1 MNGIRYWLAVIL
13 MVSGPPAILWWFVVH
28 PFIGFWRR
36 LGKLASSLIVL
47 ALMLALCY
55 FLYLHR
61 DTLLVRDLGTNRF
74 LWPPAALLFALSAY
88 FDARAKK
95 HLKLH
100 IMTGMPE
107 LDPEGSGTPMLMEG
121 IYASVR
127 HPRYVAVIIGVT
139 AVALF
144 VNYLGIYIFTV
155 LAVPALWVVVILEE
169 RELIERFGREYD
181 QYRREVP
188 MFVPRFVSRT
198 RSR

>member
-36 LGKLASSLIVL
+36 LGKLVSSMIVL
-47 ALMLALCY
+47 ALMLLVCY
-55 FLYLHR
+55 ILYLSR
-61 DTLLVRDLGTNRF
+61 DTLLVRDLGANHL
-74 LWPPAALLFALSAY
+74 LWAPALLLFVLSGY

-100 IMTGMPE
+100 IMAGMPE
-107 LDPEGSGTPMLMEG
+107 LDPEGSGIPLLKEG

-127 HPRYVAVIIGVT
+127 HPRYVAVVVGI
-139 AVALF
+139 AAFALF
-144 VNYLGIYIFTV
+144 VNYLGIYVFTV
-155 LAVPALWVVVILEE
+155 LTVPALWLVVILEE
-169 RELIERFGREYD
+169 RELAERYGREYE

-188 MFVPRFVSRT
+188 MFIPRFGSRSD
-198 RSR
+198 R

>member
-36 LGKLASSLIVL
+36 LGRLFSSLIVL

-55 FLYLHR
+55 CLYLYR
-61 DTLLVRDLGTNRF
+61 DTLLVRDLGTNRL
-74 LWPPAALLFALSAY
+74 LWPPAALLFALSVY
-88 FDARAKK
+88 FDTRAKK

-107 LDPEGSGTPMLMEG
+107 LAPEGSETHMLKEG

-127 HPRYVAVIIGVT
+127 HPRYVAVLVGV
-139 AVALF
+139 AACALF
-144 VNYLGIYIFTV
+144 VNYLGIYVFTV
-155 LAVPALWVVVILEE
+155 LAVPGLWAVVILEE
-169 RELIERFGREYD
+169 RELVERFGREYE
-181 QYRREVP
+181 QYQRDVP
-188 MFVPRFVSRT
+188 MFFPRFGR
-198 RSR
+198 RSDD